1 MKKIINYW
9 HYISVFLAG
18 AFALVAIL
26 VPMDTV
32 TRLLLAANAVLFL
45 HFFEEF
51 GWPGGF
57 PFVGMKVLMNSSEPD
72 SSKWG
77 VNNLSSMFGNWG
89 FLLLVYIL
97 PLFLPGVRFMTLA
110 AFMFLFAEVLMH
122 FVIFPIRLKDCYN
135 PGILTTIGLG
145 IIGCCYFFGGVFDAG
160 MYVWYDWVIAVVWF
174 AVVFFFSFRSP
185 LYWKLGRKPGYP
197 LTRQSAFGSMKL

>member
-1 MKKIINYW
+1 MKKLVNNW
-9 HYISVFLAG
+9 HFVSVFLAG

-32 TRLLLAANAVLFL
+32 TRLLLAAIAVLFL

-57 PFVGMKVLMNSSEPD
+57 PLVGMKVLMNSSEPD
-72 SSKWG
+72 STKWG

-122 FVIFPIRLKDCYN
+122 FDIFPIRLRACYN
-135 PGILTTIGLG
+135 PGLITTIGLG
-145 IIGCCYFFGGVFDAG
+145 IIGCCYFFGGAFDASL
-160 MYVWYDWVIAVVWF
+160 YVWYDWAIAVVWF

-185 LYWKLGRKPGYP
+185 LYWKLGRNPGYP
-197 LTRQSAFGSMKL
+197 LTRQSAFGVMDE

>member
-1 MKKIINYW
+1 MKKIINNW
-9 HYISVFLAG
+9 HNISVFLAG

-26 VPMDTV
+26 VPMGTV
-32 TRLLLAANAVLFL
+32 NRLLLAAYAVLFL

-57 PFVGMKVLMNSSEPD
+57 PLVGMKVLMNSSESD

-89 FLLLVYIL
+89 FLFLVYIL
-97 PLFLPGVRFMTLA
+97 PLLLPSVRFMTLA

-122 FVIFPIRLKDCYN
+122 FVIFPIRLKACYN
-135 PGILTTIGLG
+135 PGILTTMG
-145 IIGCCYFFGGVFDAG
+145 
-160 MYVWYDWVIAVVWF
+160 WV
-174 AVVFFFSFRSP
+174 S
-185 LYWKLGRKPGYP
+185 
-197 LTRQSAFGSMKL
+197 

>member
-1 MKKIINYW
+1 MKKLVNNW
-9 HYISVFLAG
+9 HNISVFLAG
-18 AFALVAIL
+18 IFALAAIL
-26 VPMDTV
+26 VPIGTI
-32 TRLLLAANAVLFL
+32 TRLLLASIAVLFL

-57 PFVGMKVLMNSSEPD
+57 PLVGMKVLMNSSEPD
-72 SSKWG
+72 STKWG

-122 FVIFPIRLKDCYN
+122 FVISPIRLRSYYN
-135 PGILTTIGLG
+135 PGLITTIGLG
-145 IIGCCYFFGGVFDAG
+145 IIGCCYFFGGVFDASL
-160 MYVWYDWVIAVVWF
+160 YVWYDWVIAVVWF

-185 LYWKLGRKPGYP
+185 LYWKLGRKHGYS
-197 LTRQSAFGSMKL
+197 LSHQSAFGPMQM